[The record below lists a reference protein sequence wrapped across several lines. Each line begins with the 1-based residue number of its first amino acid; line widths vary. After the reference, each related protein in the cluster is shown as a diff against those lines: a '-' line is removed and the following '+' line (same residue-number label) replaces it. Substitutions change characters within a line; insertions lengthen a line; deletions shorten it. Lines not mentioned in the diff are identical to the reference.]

1 MTMLIVAVIMAAIIF
16 ALIMW
21 YTGYKEVSACIAGV
35 FILIAIMYGAMIWYP
50 KFLCEQ
56 RVEPTGYECNWTF
69 FAGCLIKVNGQW
81 IPYDKWRV
89 IE

>member
-1 MTMLIVAVIMAAIIF
+1 MTILIVAIIMAAIIF
-16 ALIMW
+16 ALIMR
-21 YTGYKEVSACIAGV
+21 YTGYNDVSTCIFGALV
-35 FILIAIMYGAMIWYP
+35 VIAILYGVMFWYP

-56 RVEPTGYECNWTF
+56 QVKPTGYECNWTF